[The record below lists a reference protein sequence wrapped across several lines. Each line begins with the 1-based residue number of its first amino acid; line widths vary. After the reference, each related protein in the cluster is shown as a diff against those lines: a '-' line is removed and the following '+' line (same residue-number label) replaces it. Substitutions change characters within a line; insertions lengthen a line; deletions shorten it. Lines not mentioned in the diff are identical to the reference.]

1 MYYSIFTIFFHL
13 FLLLSISIKELPP
26 HIFAVGQKAF
36 CEIKRDLE
44 TRNQS
49 IVVSGE
55 SGAGKVSIGIRE
67 GGKVQ
72 FVSFILSF
80 IYCQIEWE
88 VKEPTLLFEKSRE
101 SFPGG
106 VVYLSRIIH
115 IMGCGWVTV
124 SSYMD

>member
-1 MYYSIFTIFFHL
+1 MKNTSRIVKSYFSFVFN
-13 FLLLSISIKELPP
+13 LSISIKELPP

-36 CEIKRDLE
+36 REIKRDLE

-55 SGAGKVSIGIRE
+55 SGAGKVSDQYRYQGGRKGGICLLY
-67 GGKVQ
+67 
-72 FVSFILSF
+72 SSF
-80 IYCQIEWE
+80 IYCQIEGE
-88 VKEPTLLFEKSRE
+88 VKEPTLLFEKIRE

-115 IMGCGWVTV
+115 NDIMGYG
-124 SSYMD
+124 

>member
-1 MYYSIFTIFFHL
+1 MYYSIFTIFLSFFTIFFHL

-72 FVSFILSF
+72 FVSFILLSF
-80 IYCQIEWE
+80 I
-88 VKEPTLLFEKSRE
+88 VKSNGK
-101 SFPGG
+101 
-106 VVYLSRIIH
+106 
-115 IMGCGWVTV
+115 
-124 SSYMD
+124 

>member
-1 MYYSIFTIFFHL
+1 M

-55 SGAGKVSIGIRE
+55 SGAGKVSVGIRE
-67 GGKVQ
+67 GGKVE
-72 FVSFILSF
+72 FVSFIILPFISEFTQQDGRKKRTAKRLSVTNVTG
-80 IYCQIEWE
+80 I
-88 VKEPTLLFEKSRE
+88 LLACFVGNSLNI
-101 SFPGG
+101 
-106 VVYLSRIIH
+106 VVF
-115 IMGCGWVTV
+115 
-124 SSYMD
+124 SSSTKRSV

>member
-1 MYYSIFTIFFHL
+1 MTNTSRNMKWYFSL

-55 SGAGKVSIGIRE
+55 SGAGKVSIVIRE
-67 GGKVQ
+67 GGKVE
-72 FVSFILSF
+72 FVSFI
-80 IYCQIEWE
+80 I
-88 VKEPTLLFEKSRE
+88 LLFIVK
-101 SFPGG
+101 
-106 VVYLSRIIH
+106 LNA
-115 IMGCGWVTV
+115 T
-124 SSYMD
+124 

>member
-1 MYYSIFTIFFHL
+1 MIFFIY
-13 FLLLSISIKELPP
+13 FFFLSISIKELPP

-67 GGKVQ
+67 GKWNLSPS
-72 FVSFILSF
+72 SFFHLLSNRMRRKRAHAT
-80 IYCQIEWE
+80 
-88 VKEPTLLFEKSRE
+88 VRKEPGK
-101 SFPGG
+101 FPQW
-106 VVYLSRIIH
+106 
-115 IMGCGWVTV
+115 CGLPFTHH
-124 SSYMD
+124 SYHGL

>member
-1 MYYSIFTIFFHL
+1 MTNTSRIMKVYFSFIFF
-13 FLLLSISIKELPP
+13 LSISIKELPP

-67 GGKVQ
+67 GGKVE
-72 FVSFILSF
+72 FVSFILLSF
-80 IYCQIEWE
+80 I
-88 VKEPTLLFEKSRE
+88 VKSNAT
-101 SFPGG
+101 
-106 VVYLSRIIH
+106 
-115 IMGCGWVTV
+115 
-124 SSYMD
+124 